1 MKKATVFLFTLGI
14 FAFITS
20 CELIDFENSGPHSK
34 NPTATKTKINKI
46 LEEFTKT
53 EENKDKEGHRAL
65 FVSPSSKLNFVFKNN
80 NNPFLVE
87 LERDIWIEV
96 FSGWDYDYYPVY
108 SNIEYYVGQGVA
120 IDRHDFQGYK
130 NGEKDIYGTD
140 LFMYL
145 ETEKGWKILNVSSTI
160 VNPDDQTDYA
170 SLSVVNSSPK
180 VALESFER
188 GFNERDSVLFGNA
201 FTSLKSSCLRIQ
213 HKLRDAYSDELH
225 SAHAFY
231 KSMPEDIQGVKLE
244 LENPEIDIH
253 DQLTAVASSE
263 YSIQK
268 DGVVLEKGKILA
280 TLVATPESGWKISS
294 MALSVSS
301 QLKAGQ

>member
-1 MKKATVFLFTLGI
+1 MKKASVFLFTL
-14 FAFITS
+14 FTFSFFTS
-20 CELIDFENSGPHSK
+20 CEMTDIEKRIPHSK

-46 LEEFTKT
+46 LEEFART

-65 FVSPSSKLNFVFKNN
+65 FVSPSSRLNFVFKNN
-80 NNPFLVE
+80 NNPFVVE

-108 SNIEYYVGQGVA
+108 SNVEYYIEQGVA

-140 LFMYL
+140 LFMYV
-145 ETEKGWKILNVSSTI
+145 ETDKGLKILNISSTI

-170 SLSVVNSSPK
+170 SLSMMNSSPQ
-180 VALESFER
+180 VALESFEQ
-188 GFNERDSVLFGNA
+188 GINGRDSLLFNSA
-201 FTSLKSSCLRIQ
+201 FTSLNASCFRIG
-213 HKLRDAYSDELH
+213 HKLKEAYSDELH
-225 SAHAFY
+225 SAKAFY
-231 KSMPEDIQGVKLE
+231 KSMPEDIKGVKLE

-263 YSIQK
+263 YSIYK

-280 TLVATPESGWKISS
+280 TLVATPASGWKISS
-294 MALSVSS
+294 MALSVSA
-301 QLKAGQ
+301 Q